1 MRMVGRVREEAR
13 KFESRGAHPYHD
25 WDDDDVGVVLGWVV
39 TLSGTLVGVLVV
51 IG

>member
-25 WDDDDVGVVLGWVV
+25 WDDDDVGVHWLV
-39 TLSGTLVGVLVV
+39 TLSGTLVSVLVV